1 MKQID
6 LAQEM
11 HGGNRISSGRQAV
24 LAMRL
29 AVPAILAQLTNI
41 VMEYIDAAMVGQLGA
56 RASASIGLVASTA
69 WLVGGL
75 VSAAIHGFSVQ
86 VAHAVGAGDGK
97 RSRSVLRQAITA
109 NLIFSAFLAVICV
122 LLSGPLP
129 ALLGAEEMIRKDA
142 AMYLKI
148 YSIFLPVLSIQFLMA
163 QMLQCSG
170 DMKTPGIVSVLECV
184 LNIVFNYLLIFPS
197 HAVRLG
203 SVTVRVPGA
212 GLGVAGAA
220 LGTVLS
226 ISAAGIILT
235 IATLF
240 HARILALFPSGSRLP
255 EDSEAPGSVRWIPE
269 ASTLRKALRISLPIA
284 GENTALSFAQVIST
298 RIVAPLRSVAI
309 AANSFAVTAEAF
321 CYMPG
326 YGIGMAAT
334 TMVGQAYG
342 AGRKDLARSFAWMT
356 TALGMILMAA
366 GGAVMYFL
374 CPYVFRFLT
383 PDAQVQMLGV
393 RVLRIELFAEP
404 LFAATI
410 VGSGA
415 LRGAGDTLVPAIISL
430 VSIWGIRIVMA
441 SLLIPG
447 LGLSGVWIA
456 MVCDLS
462 VRGILFLI
470 RLARGRWLNHSG

>member
-1 MKQID
+1 MRQID

-11 HGGNRISSGRQAV
+11 RGGNRISSGRQAV
-24 LAMRL
+24 LALRL

-56 RASASIGLVASTA
+56 RASASIGLVASTT

-75 VSAAIHGFSVQ
+75 ASAAVHGFSVQ
-86 VAHAVGAGDGK
+86 VAHAVGAGDGE

-109 NLIFSAFLAVICV
+109 NLIFSVILAVICV

-129 ALLGAEEMIRKDA
+129 ALLGAEKAIQKDA
-142 AMYLKI
+142 SMYLRI
-148 YSIFLPVLSIQFLMA
+148 YSFFLPVLSVQFLMA

-170 DMKTPGIVSVLECV
+170 DMKTPGMVSVLECA
-184 LNIVFNYLLIFPS
+184 LNVVFNYLLIFPS
-197 HAVRLG
+197 HTVKLG
-203 SVTVRVPGA
+203 KMTLHVPGA

-226 ISAAGIILT
+226 ITAAGIILT

-240 HARILALFPSGSRLP
+240 HARILALFPPGGRFP
-255 EDSEAPGSVRWIPE
+255 EDSETRRPARWIPE
-269 ASTLRKALRISLPIA
+269 SSTLRKALRIALPIA

-298 RIVAPLRSVAI
+298 RIVAPLGSVAI

-342 AGRKDLARSFAWMT
+342 AGRKDLAKSFAWMT
-356 TALGMILMAA
+356 TALGMILMAVS
-366 GGAVMYFL
+366 GVLMYFL
-374 CPYVFRFLT
+374 CPYVFHFLT

-393 RVLRIELFAEP
+393 RVLRIELLAEP
-404 LFAATI
+404 LFAASI

-415 LRGAGDTLVPAIISL
+415 LRGAGDTLVPALISL
-430 VSIWGIRIVMA
+430 ISIWGIRIVMA
-441 SLLIPG
+441 SFLISS

-470 RLARGRWLNHSG
+470 RLARGRWLKNTA